1 MQLIPITIIFIIAY
15 IYSAILNKKTTYTIP
30 LTFLTLI
37 ITTIIFGYLN
47 ILKYVDIFLIVAS
60 LIALFYIYHK
70 KLYKNKMFFNY
81 QTLMFLIFCIFITI
95 LNYKFTIFEWDA
107 FSHWA
112 TAAKYMIQNNV
123 FFNQSSYPPGI
134 TSLQYVYTK
143 LAFSSFN
150 ESYLVNAL
158 LMFTMSLFMPL
169 FDLIKNN
176 HKFIPNFLGL
186 ILFMIMPLTFFTN
199 LYGSVYVD
207 CILGLELAFIL
218 FNYYSNKNKNFKT
231 ILIIL
236 GLFTIV
242 NTKEIGLVLACSF
255 ILCLIIDKI
264 LKKEITIKKILLFMF
279 VIAVSYLSWNIYLK
293 FNPAEAV
300 IGTTDKISLI
310 SELLTKEKITYMVE
324 IANNFLNYI
333 SNQNIQM
340 NILNVSFINF
350 IVISIFILLLFKKN
364 NSIKDIIII
373 AICYLGFLAFSYMCF
388 FSEEEALILASLD
401 RYIYTLYIAIIFLI
415 MAIIMSKTNV
425 NISVILLGYII
436 LFGNFTAI
444 EYNLLFKPYS
454 SIKNKEY
461 RLEYDQAKTI
471 KETAKKG
478 SKIYFLDTNNTPYAY
493 YLARYE
499 NIDMLFAN
507 PIYSKDIN
515 EEIINKFDY
524 LYVYSYNEELKEK
537 FDELKEFTLY
547 KIEKNKFKEVSNE
560 K

>member
-1 MQLIPITIIFIIAY
+1 MQLIPITIIFIIPY

-47 ILKYVDIFLIVAS
+47 ILKYVDIFLIIAS

-143 LAFSSFN
+143 LAFGSFN

-169 FDLIKNN
+169 FDLIKN
-176 HKFIPNFLGL
+176 
-186 ILFMIMPLTFFTN
+186 
-199 LYGSVYVD
+199 
-207 CILGLELAFIL
+207 
-218 FNYYSNKNKNFKT
+218 
-231 ILIIL
+231 
-236 GLFTIV
+236 
-242 NTKEIGLVLACSF
+242 
-255 ILCLIIDKI
+255 
-264 LKKEITIKKILLFMF
+264 
-279 VIAVSYLSWNIYLK
+279 
-293 FNPAEAV
+293 
-300 IGTTDKISLI
+300 
-310 SELLTKEKITYMVE
+310 
-324 IANNFLNYI
+324 
-333 SNQNIQM
+333 
-340 NILNVSFINF
+340 
-350 IVISIFILLLFKKN
+350 
-364 NSIKDIIII
+364 
-373 AICYLGFLAFSYMCF
+373 
-388 FSEEEALILASLD
+388 
-401 RYIYTLYIAIIFLI
+401 
-415 MAIIMSKTNV
+415 
-425 NISVILLGYII
+425 
-436 LFGNFTAI
+436 
-444 EYNLLFKPYS
+444 
-454 SIKNKEY
+454 KEY

-471 KETAKKG
+471 KETAEKG

-515 EEIINKFDY
+515 EEIINKYDY